1 MHSCMSTV
9 EEIEKAIDSLPR
21 TEFFRLRDWM
31 RQRFDDEWD
40 QQFEEDAQSG
50 RLDELA
56 RQALTEHRVG
66 ESRPFPPHE

>member
-1 MHSCMSTV
+1 MSAV
-9 EEIEKAIDSLPR
+9 EEIEKAIDSLSR

-50 RLDELA
+50 RLDALA
-56 RQALTEHRVG
+56 QQALSEHRAG
-66 ESRPFPPHE
+66 ESRP